1 MAQDENNDKHNQKT
15 KHSQVLP
22 ATNQQISQDLPTPA
36 VDTSQI
42 NISTPATASDS
53 DLIEKEWVEKAKEIV
68 EKTRSN
74 PYQKQ
79 EELAKMKADYLKKRY
94 NREVRPS
101 DD

>member
-1 MAQDENNDKHNQKT
+1 MVQDEKKG
-15 KHSQVLP
+15 KKPKKSQVLP
-22 ATNQQISQDLPTPA
+22 AANQQISQDLPAPA
-36 VDTSQI
+36 VGTAQVDVSAPDTAAD
-42 NISTPATASDS
+42 N
-53 DLIEKEWVEKAKEIV
+53 DLIEKEWVEKAKEIA

-101 DD
+101 DGKR

>member
-1 MAQDENNDKHNQKT
+1 MAQDENNDKKS
-15 KHSQVLP
+15 KKSQVLP
-22 ATNQQISQDLPTPA
+22 ATNQQISEDPSVPT
-36 VDTSQI
+36 VDTSQV
-42 NISTPATASDS
+42 NVNTPENASDS

-68 EKTRSN
+68 DKTRSN
-74 PYQKQ
+74 PYKQQ